1 MEKGKIVMVYEDPIT
16 KKVPEGEAKLIQPL
30 GSEADAFQAEYWQ
43 VEFLANNFIASRW
56 VS

>member
-43 VEFLANNFIASRW
+43 VEFLSDNFIASRW